1 MTDTAIIIGAGLPEG
16 IGGATAFRF
25 ATEGL
30 HVIVSGRT
38 QAKLDQTVS
47 QIRTAGGSAEA
58 LVADVTSAGDLSALF
73 DRAKGLGQPISS
85 VVYNVGNNHMV
96 SFADLSVEDFE
107 ANWRVCCLG
116 GFLTAKLAMPILS
129 EQGSGSLIF
138 TGASASLRGKP
149 SFGHF
154 ASAKAALRNLAQ
166 ALAKEYGPKGVHVAH
181 IIIDGVVNGDRAQT
195 NFGNYLDKL
204 SEDGALQPAAIADA
218 YWMVHSQH
226 RSAWTHELDLRPF
239 SEHW

>member
-1 MTDTAIIIGAGLPEG
+1 MTNTAIIIGAGLPNG
-16 IGGATAFRF
+16 IGGATALRF
-25 ATEGL
+25 AAEGL

-38 QAKLDQTVS
+38 QTKLDQTVS
-47 QIRTAGGSAEA
+47 QIRAAGGSAEA
-58 LVADVTSAGDLSALF
+58 FVADVTSAGDLSALF
-73 DRAKGLGQPISS
+73 DRAKRLGQPVSS
-85 VVYNVGNNHMV
+85 VVYNAGNNHMV
-96 SFADLSVEDFE
+96 SFAELSAEDFE
-107 ANWRVCCLG
+107 ANWRVCCFG

-129 EQGSGSLIF
+129 EQGFGSLIF

-195 NFGNYLDKL
+195 NFGTYLDKL
-204 SEDGALQPAAIADA
+204 NEDGALEPAAIADA

-226 RSAWTHELDLRPF
+226 RSAWTHEVDLRPF
-239 SEHW
+239 SENW

>member
-1 MTDTAIIIGAGLPEG
+1 MADTAIIIGAGLPNG
-16 IGGATAFRF
+16 IGGATALRF
-25 ATEGL
+25 AAEGL

-58 LVADVTSAGDLSALF
+58 FVADVTSAGDLSALF
-73 DRAKGLGQPISS
+73 DRAKGLGQPVSS
-85 VVYNVGNNHMV
+85 VGYNAGNNHMV
-96 SFADLSVEDFE
+96 SFAELSVEDFE
-107 ANWRVCCLG
+107 ANWRVCCFG
-116 GFLTAKLAMPILS
+116 GFVTAKLAMPILS

-195 NFGNYLDKL
+195 NFGNYLEKL
-204 SEDGALQPAAIADA
+204 SEDGALQPASIADA
-218 YWMVHSQH
+218 YWMVHSQP

-239 SEHW
+239 SENW

>member
-1 MTDTAIIIGAGLPEG
+1 MADTSIIIGAGLPDG
-16 IGGATAFRF
+16 IGGATALRF
-25 ATEGL
+25 AKEGL

-47 QIRTAGGSAEA
+47 HIRKMGGSAEA
-58 LVADVTSAGDLSALF
+58 FVADVTSARDMSAVF
-73 DRAKGLGQPISS
+73 DRAKRLGQPISS
-85 VVYNVGNNHMV
+85 VVFNAGNNHMV

-107 ANWRVCCLG
+107 ANWRVCCFG

-129 EQGSGSLIF
+129 EQGAGSIIF

-149 SFGHF
+149 GFGHF
-154 ASAKAALRNLAQ
+154 ASAKAALRNLVQ
-166 ALAKEYGPKGVHVAH
+166 ALAREYGPKGVHVAH
-181 IIIDGVVNGDRAQT
+181 IIVDGVVNGDRAQA
-195 NFGNYLDKL
+195 NFGNYLEKL

-239 SEHW
+239 LENW